1 MLPCRF
7 RFRHSADAI
16 LDAEHLP
23 ERRDY
28 RHLAALCVG
37 EIHPCSKVQPADR
50 DRAAVCGRFR
60 LSRCA
65 LLHAAHQ
72 LCEVELDVDLHDSR
86 GGGRCYRWLFL
97 WLAPCVWFGATHV
110 DALDEKPDEF
120 LSLLGWQIWQHLSES
135 LQIIPDASL
144 LQGAGFGCNQRL
156 SCPLLLHE
164 QTLPLVSQIGSAP
177 NQRFAQRVCTVVG
190 DRLSAVAQLL
200 IHHRVVYY
208 TRLVKENPERAI
220 ETFLYRDQQKH
231 ENEMRLIQKQLP
243 QAQAFY
249 NAQTAEAKA
258 RIDRDLEGVNPYFKD
273 KAFVN
278 AALREKDRQTRRE
291 FANPSQAPATPPP
304 AAGAKIAA

>member
-1 MLPCRF
+1 M
-7 RFRHSADAI
+7 AI
-16 LDAEHLP
+16 DQ
-23 ERRDY
+23 
-28 RHLAALCVG
+28 
-37 EIHPCSKVQPADR
+37 K
-50 DRAAVCGRFR
+50 
-60 LSRCA
+60 
-65 LLHAAHQ
+65 
-72 LCEVELDVDLHDSR
+72 
-86 GGGRCYRWLFL
+86 
-97 WLAPCVWFGATHV
+97 
-110 DALDEKPDEF
+110 EKTETK
-120 LSLLGWQIWQHLSES
+120 LK
-135 LQIIPDASL
+135 
-144 LQGAGFGCNQRL
+144 
-156 SCPLLLHE
+156 
-164 QTLPLVSQIGSAP
+164 PLVFRDNPEVKKKIEAHKTANP
-177 NQRFAQRVCTVVG
+177 
-190 DRLSAVAQLL
+190 DD
-200 IHHRVVYY
+200 VVYY